1 MLHTI
6 SISYWYA
13 ILTLVQNI
21 GPC

>member
-6 SISYWYA
+6 SISYWFA
-13 ILTLVQNI
+13 ILTLLQNI